1 MINLSDLKS
10 KDIRKSID
18 IDINGEIQEIVIFDI
33 SSEYKEKLKGKIQEL
48 SEKNLE
54 RDVFLSELL
63 TDVFIEC
70 TNIAIDE
77 DVIEVLNNPSG
88 DLLIVLQELL
98 SIIHDIEIEVCLET
112 YQQLCQ
118 FESME
123 YAKLNLL
130 KAEHVQLI
138 TGECKK
144 VEGEI
149 EKFKKNIKNIEK

>member
-18 IDINGEIQEIVIFDI
+18 ININGEIEEITVFNITP
-33 SSEYKEKLKGKIQEL
+33 EYKEKLKNKVQEL
-48 SEKNLE
+48 NQKNLE
-54 RDVFLSELL
+54 RDEFLSELL
-63 TDVFIEC
+63 TDLFMEC

-88 DLLIVLQELL
+88 DLLLVLQELL
-98 SIIHDIEIEVCLET
+98 SIINEVEIEVFIET

-118 FESME
+118 MESME

-144 VEGEI
+144 VETEI
-149 EKFKKNIKNIEK
+149 KKFKKNMKNTKK